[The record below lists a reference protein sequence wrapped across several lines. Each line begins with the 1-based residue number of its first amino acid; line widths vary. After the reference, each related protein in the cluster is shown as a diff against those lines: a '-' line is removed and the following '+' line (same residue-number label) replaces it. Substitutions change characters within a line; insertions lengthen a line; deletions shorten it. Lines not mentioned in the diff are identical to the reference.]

1 MKPRTLLSWML
12 RESRGALGR
21 FTFFVAC
28 LAVGVAAVVAIAGL
42 AAGLDSGIRSE
53 ARQLLAADLAIESR
67 RELPEAFELAP
78 LLPPGSRTAAMRE
91 MVTMAAAPSRD
102 GKPGRSQLVELK
114 AVEPGYPFY
123 GKLALAPAKPLSALL
138 APDTAVVAP
147 ELIGYLG
154 LSRGEAG
161 RPPVLRV
168 GTAEF
173 RIVGEVST
181 EPDRVGIGTA
191 FGPRVFLSMAGL
203 ERAGLVGKGSR
214 VSYKTLIAL
223 PPGLPGDRLD
233 PIAERLR
240 AALPATEAYR
250 VETFRQA
257 QPQLRRSFAQ
267 VGRFLGLVAL
277 LSLFVGGIGVAQS
290 VRAWL
295 AGRLDAIAILKCLGL
310 RPREVLAL
318 YLGQTAL
325 LGLLGSLIGILLG
338 AGVQAAVPHLFPD
351 LIPAALVR
359 PWQPGALLRG
369 LGLGVGVAL
378 LFSLPPLAGLLRV
391 PPSRVLRRDAE
402 PLPVHRATAGFA
414 FAALAAGLLALTFAQ
429 TESLRLSAQFVGA
442 LALATG
448 LLAVAATGLA
458 KSIGRL
464 PRFSSVAL
472 RHGLGALARPGA
484 ATVGAIVALGLGVIT
499 VLTMSLVERR
509 ITHELSREVP
519 GNAPSAF
526 LVDIQP
532 AQWPGVQALLARAR
546 AADVESVPVVMARIR
561 SIDGRP
567 VDRIAAERKNREE
580 DREEPERR
588 ERGERGQERNESR
601 EERGRRWALTREQR
615 LTYLEKLPK
624 DNVIVAGKLW
634 SDPNRGEVSL
644 EQSFA
649 EDLGVGLGT
658 KLGFDVQGVPLD
670 LVVTSLRTVDWG
682 TFGINFYLVVEPGI
696 LEQAPQQRV
705 ATARLA
711 AGSEQR
717 VQDLLAA
724 SYPNVTFLRIR
735 EILGKI
741 LGVLERIGLGVRFLG
756 LFTVLS
762 GIAILAGAISAGSVR
777 RGREV
782 ALLKTLGMTRRQ
794 VATAFAVEYALIGGV
809 AGLLGAGAGAALSWG
824 VVTRAFEL
832 TWEPEPA
839 ILGLAVALSIVLSLI
854 AGLAASFRALERRPI
869 EVLRAE

>member
-1 MKPRTLLSWML
+1 MKPRTLFSWML
-12 RESRGALGR
+12 RESRGAFGR
-21 FTFFVAC
+21 FAFFVAC

-67 RELPEAFELAP
+67 RALPETFDLVR
-78 LLPPGSRTAAMRE
+78 LLPAGSRTAAIRE
-91 MVTMAAAPSRD
+91 MVTVVAALPKE

-114 AVEPGYPFY
+114 AVERGYPFY
-123 GKLALAPAKPLSALL
+123 GKLAVLPALPLSALL
-138 APDTAVVAP
+138 APDAAVVAP
-147 ELIGYLG
+147 ELIGALG
-154 LSRGEAG
+154 LRRNPHERALDF
-161 RPPVLRV
+161 RI
-168 GTAEF
+168 GTADF
-173 RIVGEVST
+173 HVAGLVSA

-191 FGPRVFLSMAGL
+191 FGPRVFVSMAGL
-203 ERAGLVGKGSR
+203 ERAGLIAKGSR

-223 PPGLPGDRLD
+223 PAGVPADRLD
-233 PIAERLR
+233 KIAAQLR

-310 RPREVLAL
+310 RPREVLTL

-325 LGLLGSLIGILLG
+325 LGLVGSSIGILLG
-338 AGVQAAVPHLFPD
+338 AAIQAAIPHLFGD
-351 LIPAALVR
+351 LIPAALIR

-402 PLPVHRATAGFA
+402 PLPVHRATSAFA
-414 FAALAAGLLALTFAQ
+414 FVALAAGLLGLTFAQ
-429 TESLRLSAQFVGA
+429 TQSLLLSAQFVGA
-442 LALATG
+442 LSLATAI
-448 LLAVAATGLA
+448 LAVAATLLA

-464 PRFSSVAL
+464 PRFSSIAL

-509 ITHELSREVP
+509 ISGELSRELP
-519 GNAPSAF
+519 SNAPSAF

-532 AQWPGVQALLARAR
+532 EQWPGVRALLTRAR
-546 AADVESVPVVMARIR
+546 ADKIDSVPVVMARIS

-567 VDRIAAERKNREE
+567 IDRIAAERKERQ
-580 DREEPERR
+580 DPEK
-588 ERGERGQERNESR
+588 EGNENR

-615 LTYLEKLPK
+615 LTYLEKLPA
-624 DNVIVAGKLW
+624 DNVVVAGKLW
-634 SDPNRGEVSL
+634 SDPAHGEVSL
-644 EQSFA
+644 EKSFA
-649 EDLGVGLGT
+649 EDLGVGLGS
-658 KLGFDVQGVPLD
+658 KLGFDIQGVPLT

-705 ATARLA
+705 ATAHLA
-711 AGSEQR
+711 PGSEQH

-724 SYPNVTFLRIR
+724 AYPNVTFLRIR

-741 LGVLERIGLGVRFLG
+741 LGVLQRIGLGVRFLG
-756 LFTVLS
+756 GFTVLS

-794 VATAFAVEYALIGGV
+794 VATAFAVEYALLGGV
-809 AGLLGAGAGAALSWG
+809 AGLLGAGTGAALSWG
-824 VVTRAFEL
+824 VITRGFEL
-832 TWEPEPA
+832 PWEPDFA
-839 ILGLAVALSIVLSLI
+839 RLALAVVLSIGLSVI
-854 AGLAASFRALERRPI
+854 AGLAASVPALERRPI
-869 EVLRAE
+869 EVLRTE

>member
-1 MKPRTLLSWML
+1 MKPRTLFSWML

-67 RELPEAFELAP
+67 RALPETFEIAP
-78 LLPPGSRTAAMRE
+78 LLPAGSRTAEVRE
-91 MVTMAAAPSRD
+91 MVTMVAAPPRD

-114 AVEPGYPFY
+114 AVERGYPFY
-123 GKLALAPAKPLSALL
+123 GNLTLTPAKPLSDLL
-138 APDTAVVAP
+138 APDAAIVAP

-154 LSRGEAG
+154 LSRGAPG
-161 RPPVLRV
+161 REPILRV

-203 ERAGLVGKGSR
+203 ERAGLIGKGSR

-223 PPGLPGDRLD
+223 PAGLPGDRLEA
-233 PIAERLR
+233 IAERLR
-240 AALPATEAYR
+240 DALPANEAYR

-325 LGLLGSLIGILLG
+325 LGLVGSLIGILLG

-351 LIPAALVR
+351 LIPATLLR

-378 LFSLPPLAGLLRV
+378 LFSLPPLASLLRV

-414 FAALAAGLLALTFAQ
+414 FAALAVGLLGLTFAQ
-429 TESLRLSAQFVGA
+429 TESLLLSAQFVGA

-448 LLAVAATGLA
+448 LLAVAATLLA
-458 KSIGRL
+458 RSIGRL
-464 PRFSSVAL
+464 PRFSSIAL

-509 ITHELSREVP
+509 ISHELSREVP

-532 AQWPGVQALLARAR
+532 AQWPGVQALLTRAR
-546 AADVESVPVVMARIR
+546 AAEIESVPVVMARIR

-567 VDRIAAERKNREE
+567 VDQIAAERKEGSGAPPDRREE
-580 DREEPERR
+580 REGRERR
-588 ERGERGQERNESR
+588 EGTENR

-615 LTYLEKLPK
+615 LTYLEKLPA
-624 DNVIVAGKLW
+624 DNVVVAGKLW
-634 SDPNRGEVSL
+634 SDPNQGEVSL

-649 EDLGVGLGT
+649 EDLGVGLGS
-658 KLGFDVQGVPLD
+658 KLGFDVQGVPMD

-682 TFGINFYLVVEPGI
+682 TFGINFYLVVEPGL
-696 LEQAPQQRV
+696 LEDAPQQRV

-711 AGSEQR
+711 SGSEQH

-741 LGVLERIGLGVRFLG
+741 LGVLQRIGLGVRFLG
-756 LFTVLS
+756 GFTVLS

-824 VVTRAFEL
+824 VVTRGFEL
-832 TWEPEPA
+832 AWEPEPA
-839 ILGLAVALSIVLSLI
+839 LLALAVALSIVLSVV

>member
-1 MKPRTLLSWML
+1 MKPRTLFSWML
-12 RESRGALGR
+12 RESRGAFGR
-21 FTFFVAC
+21 FAFFVAC

-67 RELPEAFELAP
+67 RALPETFDLAR
-78 LLPPGSRTAAMRE
+78 LLPAGSRTAAVRE
-91 MVTMAAAPSRD
+91 MVTVVAALPKD

-114 AVEPGYPFY
+114 AVERGYPFY
-123 GKLALAPAKPLSALL
+123 GRLAVLPALPLSALL
-138 APDTAVVAP
+138 APDAAVVAP
-147 ELIGYLG
+147 ELIGALG
-154 LSRGEAG
+154 LRRNPHERALDF
-161 RPPVLRV
+161 RI
-168 GTAEF
+168 GTADF
-173 RIVGEVST
+173 HIAGLVSA

-203 ERAGLVGKGSR
+203 ERAGLIAKGSR

-223 PPGLPGDRLD
+223 PAGVPADRLEK
-233 PIAERLR
+233 IAEQLR

-310 RPREVLAL
+310 RPREVLTL

-325 LGLLGSLIGILLG
+325 LGLVGSLIGILLG
-338 AGVQAAVPHLFPD
+338 AGIQAAIPHLFGD
-351 LIPAALVR
+351 LIPAALIR

-414 FAALAAGLLALTFAQ
+414 FVALAAGLLALTFAQ
-429 TESLRLSAQFVGA
+429 TQSLLLSAQFVGA
-442 LALATG
+442 LALATA
-448 LLAVAATGLA
+448 LLAVAATLLA

-464 PRFSSVAL
+464 PRFSSIAL
-472 RHGLGALARPGA
+472 RHGLGSLARPGA

-509 ITHELSREVP
+509 ISHELGRELP
-519 GNAPSAF
+519 SNAPSAF

-532 AQWPGVQALLARAR
+532 AQWPGVQALLTRAR
-546 AADVESVPVVMARIR
+546 AEKIDSVPVVMARIS

-567 VDRIAAERKNREE
+567 IDRIAAERKERQEQKDQ
-580 DREEPERR
+580 DR
-588 ERGERGQERNESR
+588 QEGNESR

-615 LTYLEKLPK
+615 LTYLQKLPA

-634 SDPNRGEVSL
+634 SDPAHGEVSL

-649 EDLGVGLGT
+649 EDLGVGLGS
-658 KLGFDVQGVPLD
+658 KLGFDVQGVPLE

-711 AGSEQR
+711 SGSEQH

-724 SYPNVTFLRIR
+724 AYPNVTFLRIR

-741 LGVLERIGLGVRFLG
+741 LGVLQRIGLGVRFLG
-756 LFTVLS
+756 GFTVLS

-809 AGLLGAGAGAALSWG
+809 AGLLGAGTGAALSWG
-824 VVTRAFEL
+824 VITRGFEL
-832 TWEPEPA
+832 PWEPDFA
-839 ILGLAVALSIVLSLI
+839 RLALAVVLSIVLSVI
-854 AGLAASFRALERRPI
+854 AGLAASVRALERRPI
-869 EVLRAE
+869 EVLRTE

>member
-1 MKPRTLLSWML
+1 MKPRTLFSWML
-12 RESRGALGR
+12 RESRGAAGR
-21 FTFFVAC
+21 FAFFVAC

-67 RELPEAFELAP
+67 RALPETFDLAR
-78 LLPPGSRTAAMRE
+78 LLPAGSRTAAVRE
-91 MVTMAAAPSRD
+91 MVTVVAALPKD

-114 AVEPGYPFY
+114 AVERGYPFY
-123 GKLALAPAKPLSALL
+123 GKLAVDPARPLSALL
-138 APDTAVVAP
+138 APDAAVVAP
-147 ELIGYLG
+147 ELLGALG
-154 LSRGEAG
+154 LRRGSE
-161 RPPVLRV
+161 PLVFRV
-168 GTAEF
+168 GTADF
-173 RIVGEVST
+173 RIVGEVSA

-203 ERAGLVGKGSR
+203 ERAGLISKGSR
-214 VSYKTLIAL
+214 VSYKALIAL
-223 PPGLPGDRLD
+223 PAGLPADRLEK
-233 PIAERLR
+233 IAEQLR

-325 LGLLGSLIGILLG
+325 LGLVGSLIGIVIG
-338 AGVQAAVPHLFPD
+338 AAVQAAIPRLFPD
-351 LIPAALVR
+351 LIPATLLR

-402 PLPVHRATAGFA
+402 PLPVHRATSVFA
-414 FAALAAGLLALTFAQ
+414 FVALAAGLLALTFAQ
-429 TESLRLSAQFVGA
+429 TQSLLLSAQFVGA
-442 LALATG
+442 LSLATA
-448 LLAVAATGLA
+448 LLGVAATLLA

-464 PRFSSVAL
+464 PRFSSISL

-509 ITHELSREVP
+509 ISHELGRELP

-532 AQWPGVQALLARAR
+532 EQWTGVRALLTRAR
-546 AADVESVPVVMARIR
+546 ADKIDSVPVVMARIS

-567 VDRIAAERKNREE
+567 IDRIAAERKERQ
-580 DREEPERR
+580 DPEK
-588 ERGERGQERNESR
+588 EGNENR

-615 LTYLEKLPK
+615 LTYLEKLPA

-634 SDPNRGEVSL
+634 SDPAHGEVSL
-644 EQSFA
+644 EKSFA
-649 EDLGVGLGT
+649 EDLGVGLGS
-658 KLGFDVQGVPLD
+658 KLGFDVQGVPLE
-670 LVVTSLRTVDWG
+670 LTVTSLRTVDWG

-711 AGSEQR
+711 SGSEQH

-741 LGVLERIGLGVRFLG
+741 LGVLQRIGLGVRFLG
-756 LFTVLS
+756 GFTVLS

-809 AGLLGAGAGAALSWG
+809 AGLLGAGTGAALSWG
-824 VVTRAFEL
+824 VVTRGFEL
-832 TWEPEPA
+832 PYEAEPA
-839 ILGLAVALSIVLSLI
+839 WLALAVVLSIVLSVI
-854 AGLAASFRALERRPI
+854 AGLAASLRALERRPI

>member
-1 MKPRTLLSWML
+1 MKPRTLFTWML
-12 RESRGALGR
+12 RESRGAFGR
-21 FTFFVAC
+21 FAFFVAC

-67 RELPEAFELAP
+67 RALPDAFDLAQ
-78 LLPPGSRTAAMRE
+78 LLPAGSRTAAMRE
-91 MVTMAAAPSRD
+91 MVTVVAALPQN

-114 AVEPGYPFY
+114 AVERGYPFY
-123 GKLALAPAKPLSALL
+123 GKLAVVPARPLSALL
-138 APDTAVVAP
+138 APDAAVVAP
-147 ELIGYLG
+147 ELIGALG
-154 LSRGEAG
+154 LR
-161 RPPVLRV
+161 RDQPLLFRI
-168 GTAEF
+168 GTADF
-173 RIVGEVST
+173 RVAGEVSA

-203 ERAGLVGKGSR
+203 ERAGLIAKGSR

-223 PPGLPGDRLD
+223 PAGVPADRLEK
-233 PIAERLR
+233 IAEQLR

-325 LGLLGSLIGILLG
+325 LGLVGSLIGILLG
-338 AGVQAAVPHLFPD
+338 AAVQAAVPHLFGD

-414 FAALAAGLLALTFAQ
+414 FVALAAGLLALTFAQ
-429 TESLRLSAQFVGA
+429 TESLLLSAQFVGA
-442 LALATG
+442 LTLATA
-448 LLAVAATGLA
+448 LLAVAATLLA

-464 PRFSSVAL
+464 PRFSSIAL

-509 ITHELSREVP
+509 ISHELSRELP
-519 GNAPSAF
+519 SNAPSAF

-532 AQWPGVQALLARAR
+532 EQWAGVRALLTRAR
-546 AADVESVPVVMARIR
+546 ADKIDSVPVVMARIS
-561 SIDGRP
+561 SINGRP
-567 VDRIAAERKNREE
+567 VDRIAAERKKRQEQSEE
-580 DREEPERR
+580 Q
-588 ERGERGQERNESR
+588 GGNENR

-615 LTYLEKLPK
+615 LTYLEKLPA
-624 DNVIVAGKLW
+624 DNVVVAGKLW
-634 SDPNRGEVSL
+634 SDPTHGEVSL
-644 EQSFA
+644 EKSFA
-649 EDLGVGLGT
+649 EDLGVGLGS
-658 KLGFDVQGVPLD
+658 KLGFDVQGVPLT

-711 AGSEQR
+711 NGSEQH

-741 LGVLERIGLGVRFLG
+741 LGVLQRIGLGVRFLG
-756 LFTVLS
+756 GFTVLS

-809 AGLLGAGAGAALSWG
+809 AGLLGAGTGAALTWG
-824 VVTRAFEL
+824 VITRGFEL
-832 TWEPEPA
+832 PWEAEPA
-839 ILGLAVALSIVLSLI
+839 RLALAVVFSIVLSVI
-854 AGLAASFRALERRPI
+854 AGLAASVRALERRPI
-869 EVLRAE
+869 EVLRTE

>member
-1 MKPRTLLSWML
+1 MKPRTLFSWMV
-12 RESRGALGR
+12 RESRGAFGR
-21 FTFFVAC
+21 FAFFVAC

-67 RELPEAFELAP
+67 RALPETFDLAR
-78 LLPPGSRTAAMRE
+78 LLPAGSRTAAMRE
-91 MVTMAAAPSRD
+91 MVTVVAALPKD

-114 AVEPGYPFY
+114 AVERGYPFY
-123 GKLALAPAKPLSALL
+123 GKLAVLPALPLSALL
-138 APDTAVVAP
+138 APDAAVVAP
-147 ELIGYLG
+147 ELIGALG
-154 LSRGEAG
+154 LRRNPHERALDF
-161 RPPVLRV
+161 RI
-168 GTAEF
+168 GTANF
-173 RIVGEVST
+173 HVAGLVSA

-191 FGPRVFLSMAGL
+191 FGPRVFVSMAGL
-203 ERAGLVGKGSR
+203 ERAGLIAKGSR

-223 PPGLPGDRLD
+223 PAGVPADRLD
-233 PIAERLR
+233 KIAEQLR

-310 RPREVLAL
+310 RPREVLTL

-325 LGLLGSLIGILLG
+325 LGLVGSLIGILLG
-338 AGVQAAVPHLFPD
+338 AAIQAAIPHLFGD
-351 LIPAALVR
+351 LIPAALIQ

-414 FAALAAGLLALTFAQ
+414 FVALALGLLGLTFAQ
-429 TESLRLSAQFVGA
+429 TQSLLLSAQFVGA
-442 LALATG
+442 LSLATAI
-448 LLAVAATGLA
+448 LAVAATLLA

-464 PRFSSVAL
+464 PRFSSIAL

-509 ITHELSREVP
+509 ISAELGRELP
-519 GNAPSAF
+519 SNAPSAF

-532 AQWPGVQALLARAR
+532 EQWPGVRALLTRAR
-546 AADVESVPVVMARIR
+546 ADKIDSVPVVMARIS

-567 VDRIAAERKNREE
+567 IDRIAAERKERQ
-580 DREEPERR
+580 DPEK
-588 ERGERGQERNESR
+588 EGNENR

-615 LTYLEKLPK
+615 LTYLEKLPA
-624 DNVIVAGKLW
+624 DNVVVAGKLW
-634 SDPNRGEVSL
+634 SDPARGEVSL
-644 EQSFA
+644 EKSFA
-649 EDLGVGLGT
+649 EDLGVGLGS
-658 KLGFDVQGVPLD
+658 KLGFDVQGVPLT

-705 ATARLA
+705 ATAHLA
-711 AGSEQR
+711 PGSEQH

-724 SYPNVTFLRIR
+724 AYPNVTFLRIR

-741 LGVLERIGLGVRFLG
+741 LGVLQRIGLGVRFLG
-756 LFTVLS
+756 GFTVLS

-794 VATAFAVEYALIGGV
+794 VATAFAVEYALLGGV
-809 AGLLGAGAGAALSWG
+809 AGLLGAGTGAALSWG
-824 VVTRAFEL
+824 VITRGFEL
-832 TWEPEPA
+832 PWEPDFA
-839 ILGLAVALSIVLSLI
+839 RLALAVVLSIGLSVI
-854 AGLAASFRALERRPI
+854 AGLAASVRALERRPI

>member
-1 MKPRTLLSWML
+1 ML
-12 RESRGALGR
+12 RESRGAFGR
-21 FTFFVAC
+21 FAFFVAC

-67 RELPEAFELAP
+67 RALPETFDLAR
-78 LLPPGSRTAAMRE
+78 LLPAGSRTAAMRE
-91 MVTMAAAPSRD
+91 MVTVVAAPPQN

-114 AVEPGYPFY
+114 AVERGYPFY
-123 GKLALAPAKPLSALL
+123 GKLAVVPARPLSALL
-138 APDTAVVAP
+138 APDAAVVAP
-147 ELIGYLG
+147 ELIGALG
-154 LSRGEAG
+154 LRRGPHD
-161 RPPVLRV
+161 RPLDFRI
-168 GTAEF
+168 GTADF
-173 RIVGEVST
+173 HVAGLVSA

-191 FGPRVFLSMAGL
+191 FGPRVFVSMAGL
-203 ERAGLVGKGSR
+203 DRAGLIAKGSR

-223 PPGLPGDRLD
+223 PAGVPADRLEK
-233 PIAERLR
+233 IAEQLR

-310 RPREVLAL
+310 RPREVLTL

-325 LGLLGSLIGILLG
+325 LGLVGSLIGIGIG
-338 AGVQAAVPHLFPD
+338 AAVQAAVPHLFPD
-351 LIPAALVR
+351 LIPAALLR

-414 FAALAAGLLALTFAQ
+414 FVALAAGLLVLTFAQ
-429 TESLRLSAQFVGA
+429 TQSLLLSAQFVGA
-442 LALATG
+442 LTLATA
-448 LLAVAATGLA
+448 LLAVVATLLA

-464 PRFSSVAL
+464 PRFSSISL

-509 ITHELSREVP
+509 LSHELSRELP

-532 AQWPGVQALLARAR
+532 EQWAGVRALLTRAR
-546 AADVESVPVVMARIR
+546 ADKIDSVPVVMARIS

-567 VDRIAAERKNREE
+567 VDRIAAERKAKQ
-580 DREEPERR
+580 DRDPE
-588 ERGERGQERNESR
+588 QEGNENR

-615 LTYLEKLPK
+615 LTYLDKLPA
-624 DNVIVAGKLW
+624 DNVVVAGKLW
-634 SDPNRGEVSL
+634 SDPAHGEVSL
-644 EQSFA
+644 EKSFA
-649 EDLGVGLGT
+649 EDLGVGLGS
-658 KLGFDVQGVPLD
+658 KLGFDVQGVPLT

-711 AGSEQR
+711 SGSEQH

-735 EILGKI
+735 EILSKI
-741 LGVLERIGLGVRFLG
+741 LGVLQRIGLGVRFLG
-756 LFTVLS
+756 GFTVLS

-809 AGLLGAGAGAALSWG
+809 AGLLGAGTGAALTWG
-824 VVTRAFEL
+824 VVTRGFEL
-832 TWEPEPA
+832 PWEPEPA
-839 ILGLAVALSIVLSLI
+839 RLALAVVLSIVLSVI
-854 AGLAASFRALERRPI
+854 AGLAASIRALERRPI
-869 EVLRAE
+869 EVLRTE

>member
-1 MKPRTLLSWML
+1 MKPRTLFSWML

-21 FTFFVAC
+21 FAFFVAC

-67 RELPEAFELAP
+67 RALPEMFDLVA
-78 LLPPGSRTAAMRE
+78 LLPAGSRTAAVRE
-91 MVTMAAAPSRD
+91 MVTVVAALPQN

-114 AVEPGYPFY
+114 AVEGGYPFY
-123 GKLALAPAKPLSALL
+123 GKLAVTPARPLAALL
-138 APDTAVVAP
+138 APDAAVVAP
-147 ELIGYLG
+147 ELIGALG
-154 LSRGEAG
+154 LSRGD
-161 RPPVLRV
+161 RSQPLIFRI
-168 GTAEF
+168 GTANF
-173 RIVGEVST
+173 RIAGEVSA

-203 ERAGLVGKGSR
+203 ERAGLIAKGSR

-223 PPGLPGDRLD
+223 PAGLPGDRLEK
-233 PIAERLR
+233 IAEQLR
-240 AALPATEAYR
+240 DALPATEAYR

-325 LGLLGSLIGILLG
+325 LGLVGSLIGILLG
-338 AGVQAAVPHLFPD
+338 AGVQFAIPRLFGD
-351 LIPAALVR
+351 LIPAALIR

-402 PLPVHRATAGFA
+402 PLPVHRTTAGFA

-429 TESLRLSAQFVGA
+429 TESLLLSGQFVGA
-442 LALATG
+442 LTLATA
-448 LLAVAATGLA
+448 LLAVAATLLA

-464 PRFSSVAL
+464 PRFSSIAL

-509 ITHELSREVP
+509 ISQELSRELP
-519 GNAPSAF
+519 SNAPSAF

-532 AQWPGVQALLARAR
+532 DQWPGVQALLTRAR
-546 AADVESVPVVMARIR
+546 AEKIDSVPVVMARIS
-561 SIDGRP
+561 SINGRP
-567 VDRIAAERKNREE
+567 VDRIAAERKGK
-580 DREEPERR
+580 R
-588 ERGERGQERNESR
+588 ERAQDPDRNPGREGNENR

-615 LTYLEKLPK
+615 LTYLEKLPA
-624 DNVIVAGKLW
+624 DNVVVAGKLW
-634 SDPNRGEVSL
+634 SDPTRGEVSL

-649 EDLGVGLGT
+649 EDLGVGLGA
-658 KLGFDVQGVPLD
+658 KLGFDVQGVPLE

-711 AGSEQR
+711 NGSEQH

-741 LGVLERIGLGVRFLG
+741 LGVLQRIGLGVRFLG
-756 LFTVLS
+756 GFTVLS

-809 AGLLGAGAGAALSWG
+809 AGLLGAGASAALSWG
-824 VVTRAFEL
+824 VVTRGFEL
-832 TWEPEPA
+832 PWEAEPA
-839 ILGLAVALSIVLSLI
+839 LLALAVVLSIVLSVI
-854 AGLAASFRALERRPI
+854 AGLAASLRALERRPI

>member
-1 MKPRTLLSWML
+1 ML

-28 LAVGVAAVVAIAGL
+28 LAVGVAAVVAVAGL

-53 ARQLLAADLAIESR
+53 ARQLLAADLSIESR
-67 RELPEAFELAP
+67 RALPEGFDLRP
-78 LLPPGSRTAAMRE
+78 LLPAGSRTAAVRE
-91 MVTMAAAPSRD
+91 MVTVVAALPQD

-114 AVEPGYPFY
+114 AVERGYPFY
-123 GKLALAPAKPLSALL
+123 GQLALTPPKPLTELL
-138 APDTAVVAP
+138 APDAAVVAP
-147 ELIGYLG
+147 ELIGALG
-154 LSRGEAG
+154 LSRGGSGEPLLF
-161 RPPVLRV
+161 RI
-168 GTAEF
+168 GTADF
-173 RIVGEVST
+173 RITGEVAA

-203 ERAGLVGKGSR
+203 ERAGLVAKGSR
-214 VSYKTLIAL
+214 VSYKMLIAL
-223 PPGLPGDRLD
+223 PAGLPADRLEKV
-233 PIAERLR
+233 AERLR

-325 LGLLGSLIGILLG
+325 LGLVGSLIGILLG
-338 AGVQAAVPHLFPD
+338 AGIQAAIPHLFAD
-351 LIPAALVR
+351 LIPAALIK

-414 FAALAAGLLALTFAQ
+414 FVALAAGLLALTFAQ
-429 TESLRLSAQFVGA
+429 TESLLLSAQFVGA
-442 LALATG
+442 LMLATAI
-448 LLAVAATGLA
+448 LAAAATLLA

-464 PRFSSVAL
+464 PRFSSIAL
-472 RHGLGALARPGA
+472 RHGLGSLARPGA

-509 ITHELSREVP
+509 ISHELSRELP
-519 GNAPSAF
+519 SNAPSAF

-532 AQWPGVQALLARAR
+532 DQWQGVRALLTNARAESI
-546 AADVESVPVVMARIR
+546 ESVPVVMARIR
-561 SIDGRP
+561 SIDGKP
-567 VDRIAAERKNREE
+567 VDRIAAERKKRQEE
-580 DREEPERR
+580 
-588 ERGERGQERNESR
+588 NEDR

-615 LTYLEKLPK
+615 LTYLDNLPA

-634 SDPNRGEVSL
+634 SDPGKGEVSL

-649 EDLGVGLGT
+649 EDLGVGLGS
-658 KLGFDVQGVPLD
+658 KLGFDIQGVPIE
-670 LVVTSLRTVDWG
+670 LVVTSLRTVDWS

-711 AGSEQR
+711 TGSEQH

-741 LGVLERIGLGVRFLG
+741 LGVLQRIGLGVRFLG
-756 LFTVLS
+756 GFTVLS

-809 AGLLGAGAGAALSWG
+809 AGLLGAVTGAALSWG
-824 VVTRAFEL
+824 VITRGFEL
-832 TWEPEPA
+832 PWEPEPA
-839 ILGLAVALSIVLSLI
+839 RLVLAIVLSIALSVI
-854 AGLAASFRALERRPI
+854 AGLAASVRALERRPI

>member
-1 MKPRTLLSWML
+1 MKPRTLFTWML
-12 RESRGALGR
+12 RESRGAFGR
-21 FTFFVAC
+21 FAFFVAC

-67 RELPEAFELAP
+67 RALPDTFDLAQ
-78 LLPPGSRTAAMRE
+78 LLPAGSRTAAMRE
-91 MVTMAAAPSRD
+91 MVTVVAALPQN

-114 AVEPGYPFY
+114 AVERGYPFY
-123 GKLALAPAKPLSALL
+123 GKLAVVPARPLSALL
-138 APDTAVVAP
+138 APDAAVVAP
-147 ELIGYLG
+147 ELIGALG
-154 LSRGEAG
+154 LR
-161 RPPVLRV
+161 RDQPLLFRI
-168 GTAEF
+168 GTADF
-173 RIVGEVST
+173 RVAGEVSA

-203 ERAGLVGKGSR
+203 ERAGLIAKGSR

-223 PPGLPGDRLD
+223 PAGVPADRLEK
-233 PIAERLR
+233 IAEQLR
-240 AALPATEAYR
+240 TALPATEAYR

-325 LGLLGSLIGILLG
+325 LGLVGSLIGILLG
-338 AGVQAAVPHLFPD
+338 AAVQAAVPHLFGD

-414 FAALAAGLLALTFAQ
+414 FVALAAGLLALTFAQ
-429 TESLRLSAQFVGA
+429 TESLLLSAQFVGA
-442 LALATG
+442 LTLATA
-448 LLAVAATGLA
+448 LLAVAATLLA

-464 PRFSSVAL
+464 PRFSSIAL

-509 ITHELSREVP
+509 ISHELSRELP
-519 GNAPSAF
+519 SNAPSAF

-532 AQWPGVQALLARAR
+532 EQWAGVRALLTRAR
-546 AADVESVPVVMARIR
+546 ADKIDSVPVVMARIS
-561 SIDGRP
+561 SINGRP
-567 VDRIAAERKNREE
+567 VDRIAAERKKRQEQSEE
-580 DREEPERR
+580 Q
-588 ERGERGQERNESR
+588 GGNENR

-615 LTYLEKLPK
+615 LTYLEKLPA
-624 DNVIVAGKLW
+624 DNVVVAGKLW
-634 SDPNRGEVSL
+634 SDPTHCEVSL
-644 EQSFA
+644 EKSFA
-649 EDLGVGLGT
+649 EDLGVGLGS
-658 KLGFDVQGVPLD
+658 KLGFDVQGVPLT

-711 AGSEQR
+711 NGSEQH

-741 LGVLERIGLGVRFLG
+741 LGVLQRIGLGVRFLG
-756 LFTVLS
+756 GFTVLS

-809 AGLLGAGAGAALSWG
+809 AGLLGAGTGAALTWG
-824 VVTRAFEL
+824 VITRGFEL
-832 TWEPEPA
+832 PWEAEPA
-839 ILGLAVALSIVLSLI
+839 RLALAVVFSIVLSVI
-854 AGLAASFRALERRPI
+854 AGLAASVRALERRPI
-869 EVLRAE
+869 EVLRTE